1 MSSGARI
8 EFYDCEYD
16 VELMKKTRVTEQTKT
31 AKREKTLDEKKKVKK
46 PRKTRTTIT
55 RRRKVK

>member
-8 EFYDCEYD
+8 EFYDCKYD
-16 VELMKKTRVTEQTKT
+16 VELMKKTRVKEQTKT

-46 PRKTRTTIT
+46 PRKTR
-55 RRRKVK
+55 RRKVK